1 MTNLP
6 SDWTLT
12 DPEDDYGP
20 HVLRRDGTPMAALRL
35 RVDQHFQDGV
45 TGRWEWHG
53 LPGAAEMAPWTEG
66 GFHDFDDAVEAA
78 IGRLTETRLWTIADV
93 AEFLGAAS
101 TGSARKT
108 LSRWGVAAVARQ
120 PGRAGAS
127 LYDPE
132 QVRAARASAPGQ
144 GARTDRTTD

>member
-6 SDWTLT
+6 TGWTLS
-12 DPEDDYGP
+12 DPADEYGP
-20 HVLRRDGTPMAALRL
+20 HILKRDGAPMAAVRL
-35 RVDQHFQDGV
+35 RVGVQLRDAV
-45 TGRWEWHG
+45 TGQWEWHG
-53 LPGAAEMAPWTEG
+53 MSGAAEMEMWTEG

-78 IGRLTETRLWTIADV
+78 IGRLSEKRLWTIAEV
-93 AEFLGAAS
+93 AEHLGAAS

-108 LSRWGVAAVARQ
+108 LSRWGVTAVARQ

-132 QVRAARASAPGQ
+132 QVRTARASAPGQ
-144 GARTDRTTD
+144 GARTDRPSP

>member
-6 SDWTLT
+6 QGWTLT
-12 DPEDDYGP
+12 DPDDHYGP
-20 HVLRRDGTPMAALRL
+20 HVLRRDGTPLAAVRL
-35 RVDQHFQDGV
+35 RVNTEMRDAL
-45 TGRWEWHG
+45 TGSWEWYT
-53 LPGAAEMAPWTEG
+53 LSGASSDVWHEAG
-66 GFHDFDDAVEAA
+66 GFHEFDDAVAAA
-78 IGRLTETRLWTIADV
+78 IGWASETKLWTIADV

-144 GARTDRTTD
+144 GARTDRSTD

>member
-1 MTNLP
+1 VTTLP
-6 SDWTLT
+6 SGWTLSEPD
-12 DPEDDYGP
+12 DPYGP
-20 HVLRRDGTPMAALRL
+20 HVLHRDGTPVAALRL
-35 RVDQHFQDGV
+35 RASVHLRDAVAGQ
-45 TGRWEWHG
+45 WEWHG
-53 LPGAAEMAPWTEG
+53 LPGAAELAPWTEG

-78 IGRLTETRLWTIADV
+78 IGRLSQTRLWTIADV
-93 AEFLGAAS
+93 AEYLEASS

-108 LSRWGVAAVARQ
+108 LSRWGVQAVARQ

-144 GARTDRTTD
+144 GARTDRNAT